1 MPDRN
6 AEENLEVMVES
17 MKHVKTAQVTY
28 AIRNT
33 NIDGFEIHENDV
45 MVLGDKGMLSV
56 GNDLNVT
63 TFSAFEKL
71 IDEDSELISIYYGK
85 DIDEKVAV
93 ALQEKL
99 AKEYPDV
106 EVELTN
112 GGQPVYYYMISVE

>member
-1 MPDRN
+1 
-6 AEENLEVMVES
+6 
-17 MKHVKTAQVTY
+17 
-28 AIRNT
+28 
-33 NIDGFEIHENDV
+33 

>member
-1 MPDRN
+1 
-6 AEENLEVMVES
+6 
-17 MKHVKTAQVTY
+17 
-28 AIRNT
+28 
-33 NIDGFEIHENDV
+33 
-45 MVLGDKGMLSV
+45 MLSV

-85 DIDEKVAV
+85 DIDEKLAV